1 MGNRISAARCRHS
14 GAITAL
20 LLTLPLAA
28 HAIDD
33 LRACMELQGKA
44 PSEQVLECYSR
55 AAQRQLDE
63 HDAKSPPAPP
73 AKTYTRSLAE
83 QWTPSDE
90 RLHGYKQ
97 IYYLFY
103 SHSSRPNDTP
113 TSPNP
118 NNQVPPS
125 YALDKDE
132 MKFQISVKGHM
143 MGEDRTTLWFGYTQ
157 LSFWQFYDWEHSQP
171 FRENNFEPELILSH
185 RPQDWSPAPGWAT
198 AFINTGIVHHSNGQV
213 LPRSRGWNRI
223 YMQAGLERDFGD
235 ERKLA
240 MLPRLWKRLDGG
252 GTDDDNPD
260 IEHYLG
266 HGDLELRYQHNGKA
280 VLTALLR
287 IRSVQLDL
295 ALSSKLLT
303 SMLHSTNLHLQYFNG
318 YGESLIDYNQ
328 RHHTLGIGIS
338 MPFE

>member
-1 MGNRISAARCRHS
+1 MGNCISASRCRYS
-14 GAITAL
+14 GAIAAL

-28 HAIDD
+28 HANDD

-55 AAQRQLDE
+55 AAQRQLDGRAAE
-63 HDAKSPPAPP
+63 NPPALP
-73 AKTYTRSLAE
+73 AKTPSRSLAE
-83 QWTPSDE
+83 QWMPSDE
-90 RLHGYKQ
+90 GLRMYKQ
-97 IYYLFY
+97 TYYLFY

-143 MGEDRTTLWFGYTQ
+143 MGENRTTLWFGYTQ

-185 RPQDWSPAPGWAT
+185 RPQDWSPAPGWST
-198 AFINTGIVHHSNGQV
+198 AFINTGVVHQSNGQV

-223 YMQAGLERDFGD
+223 YVQAGLERDFGD
-235 ERKLA
+235 ERKLV
-240 MLPRLWKRLDGG
+240 MLPRLWKRLGSGG
-252 GTDDDNPD
+252 IDDDNPD

-266 HGDLELRYQHNGKA
+266 HSDLELRYQHNDKA